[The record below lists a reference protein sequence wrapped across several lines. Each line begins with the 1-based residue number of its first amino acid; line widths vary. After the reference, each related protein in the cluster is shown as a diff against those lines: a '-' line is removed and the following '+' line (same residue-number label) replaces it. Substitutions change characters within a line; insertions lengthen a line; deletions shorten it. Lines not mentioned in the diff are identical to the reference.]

1 MRKGFETRTF
11 IRILPILLSVVL
23 QSCGEDVSGEVEREL
38 SSMSLRDKVGQ
49 MFIIRLSALDTTQS
63 PKEIQHAFKSFY
75 TLPQRCIDFDREYPV
90 GGVTL
95 FANHIKDPEQLKK
108 LTSDIHSRLRNHP
121 LVCVDEEGGRV
132 ARVAN
137 TKAFDLKTFAS
148 MRDIARKGRPRD
160 AYDAASYIGNYLK
173 EYGFDISFAPVADV
187 GTGAAVKV
195 IGPRSFGNDPDSV
208 SGFVRKYLKGFSDA
222 GIAGCL
228 KHFPG
233 QGEVKG
239 DTHKGYVTN
248 GKSLPDLKKCELV
261 PFAAGIKSGAR
272 MVMVGHVSVP
282 ALDSTRRNGH
292 VIPASMSS
300 KVMEG
305 VLRGQL
311 GFKGVIVTD
320 GIDMGAIMQDY
331 SVEQATVGVVK
342 AGADIVMLPFDY
354 IRAFN
359 ALYGAV
365 ETGEIPEERID
376 ESVRRILKLKRSI
389 KR

>member
-1 MRKGFETRTF
+1 MRTF
-11 IRILPILLSVVL
+11 ARIFLLLSVAFP
-23 QSCGEDVSGEVEREL
+23 SCGVGGSGEVEREL
-38 SSMSLRDKVGQ
+38 ASMSLRDKVGQ
-49 MFIIRLSALDTTQS
+49 MFIVRLSALDTTQS
-63 PKEIQHAFKSFY
+63 PKIIQHAFKSFY
-75 TLPQRCIDFDREYPV
+75 TLPQRCIDFDHEYPV

-95 FANHIKDPEQLKK
+95 FTNHIKDPEQLKK
-108 LTSDIHSRLRNHP
+108 LTSDIHAKLRNDP

-137 TKAFDLKTFAS
+137 TKAFKLKTFVS
-148 MRDIARKGRPRD
+148 MRDIAKKGRPGD
-160 AYDAASYIGNYLK
+160 AYGAARYIGSYLK
-173 EYGFDISFAPVADV
+173 EYGFDVSFAPVADV
-187 GTGAAVKV
+187 GTEAAAKV

-208 SGFVRKYLKGFSDA
+208 SRFVKKYLKGFSDA
-222 GIAGCL
+222 GIVGCL

-239 DTHKGYVTN
+239 DTHKGYVSN
-248 GKSLPDLKKCELV
+248 KKSLPDLKKCELV

-272 MVMVGHVSVP
+272 MIMVGHVSVP
-282 ALDSTRRNGH
+282 AIDSTKRNKR

-300 KVMEG
+300 KVMED
-305 VLRGQL
+305 VLRKQL
-311 GFKGVIVTD
+311 GFKGVIITD

-342 AGADIVMLPFDY
+342 AGADIVMLPNDY

-359 ALYGAV
+359 ALYAAV
-365 ETGEIPEERID
+365 EAGEIPEERID
-376 ESVRRILKLKRSI
+376 ESVRRILTLKRSI